1 MKIMIVAEGSE
12 EDLDLLLVIADK
24 FNIKISKPTF
34 NFQEKDSHKKNDD
47 YKNAYLPWSKSD
59 DEKLEILYFAGKN
72 TVELSEFFGRNQ
84 GAIQSRI
91 KKLELLKSMV
101 K

>member
-1 MKIMIVAEGSE
+1 MIVAEGSE

-34 NFQEKDSHKKNDD
+34 KLQEKDSHKKNDD
-47 YKNAYLPWSKSD
+47 HKNAYLPWSKSD

-72 TVELSEFFGRNQ
+72 TVELSEFFRKK
-84 GAIQSRI
+84 SRCYSI
-91 KKLELLKSMV
+91 TNKKTGTS
-101 K
+101 